1 MISQKPGFRFLL
13 DIWVLLYQSWDFHL
27 LSFFFF
33 RLSLDLMGNNA
44 TAMRRPFWK
53 IAANS
58 FKVVAIEP
66 PPIRPFQPVTYC
78 QEPSLETALTL
89 TSLDYMWK
97 FSLFLNSAYV
107 ALQYKDCCSCLI
119 WSVFNKSVYCITVL
133 IILLTVYYLISCC
146 PDFRKWTWVE

>member
-1 MISQKPGFRFLL
+1 MYWSMLSSVFYSVCGCDQSEARIQIPPGYLGVTLPILRF
-13 DIWVLLYQSWDFHL
+13 SSSF
-27 LSFFFF
+27 FFFF

-89 TSLDYMWK
+89 TSLDYM
-97 FSLFLNSAYV
+97 
-107 ALQYKDCCSCLI
+107 
-119 WSVFNKSVYCITVL
+119 
-133 IILLTVYYLISCC
+133 
-146 PDFRKWTWVE
+146 